1 MAYRVYGRVRRSDN
15 GQGISNLT
23 VRAYDVDWISS
34 DDFLGS
40 DVTDAV
46 GGFDISFDEE
56 DFDAGWFDPEG
67 GPDIIVR
74 LWNSGGRLI
83 HQTSERS
90 GAGATTYL
98 DIRLNPLDLLGEYTV
113 SGRVRDGRSGR
124 SLCDLN
130 VEAWDDDFIWD
141 DRLGA
146 DRTDING
153 AYLIPYERAD
163 FEGLFEGDPDPFV
176 KVRNDA
182 GRELTRSSTR
192 SGAPPHTVID
202 LAIGAVEVSRS
213 VSECVYG
220 WTAAYRQEGTH
231 IVVRIQLNPDDDVT
245 DAEVATLRNLWE
257 TGIQNKWSSHF
268 ACCCESGAKTTADSN
283 NWRSLTFDVQFV
295 TTSPHHTVRIRRGPM
310 RTNMTTW
317 DTSDTGDVAS
327 HEFGHMLGLPDE
339 YADANCPNRS
349 PVNTATVMDDNTEV
363 IERQV
368 EHLCQL
374 LNENAVPISRL
385 IFPFPD
391 LIAGWAIT
399 RAERI
404 PAMQYRIG
412 GDPEM
417 GDEPDMKQRREV
429 RRVIHDVARAKR
441 EPSGK
446 DRIVHVVSGGAPGE
460 RFESRLEVRGNGS
473 VDLHLLDEPAGID
486 ERATTALDTQDLQHL
501 YGELEASQI
510 LVMEE
515 AGRRFL
521 PDSLVGT
528 ITIEVGG
535 KETTF
540 YYLADEEERRD
551 QASPMRP
558 QIASVKAALDR
569 IAGRAQRRNEE
580 LQERLA
586 ERLKPERGEETTRRT
601 SAPDELE
608 SLSELHGKG
617 VLSDEEFEAARR
629 RLLSD
634 ENGEDSEG

>member
-1 MAYRVYGRVRRSDN
+1 
-15 GQGISNLT
+15 
-23 VRAYDVDWISS
+23 
-34 DDFLGS
+34 
-40 DVTDAV
+40 
-46 GGFDISFDEE
+46 
-56 DFDAGWFDPEG
+56 
-67 GPDIIVR
+67 
-74 LWNSGGRLI
+74 
-83 HQTSERS
+83 
-90 GAGATTYL
+90 
-98 DIRLNPLDLLGEYTV
+98 
-113 SGRVRDGRSGR
+113 
-124 SLCDLN
+124 
-130 VEAWDDDFIWD
+130 
-141 DRLGA
+141 
-146 DRTDING
+146 
-153 AYLIPYERAD
+153 
-163 FEGLFEGDPDPFV
+163 
-176 KVRNDA
+176 
-182 GRELTRSSTR
+182 
-192 SGAPPHTVID
+192 
-202 LAIGAVEVSRS
+202 
-213 VSECVYG
+213 
-220 WTAAYRQEGTH
+220 
-231 IVVRIQLNPDDDVT
+231 
-245 DAEVATLRNLWE
+245 
-257 TGIQNKWSSHF
+257 
-268 ACCCESGAKTTADSN
+268 
-283 NWRSLTFDVQFV
+283 
-295 TTSPHHTVRIRRGPM
+295 
-310 RTNMTTW
+310 
-317 DTSDTGDVAS
+317 
-327 HEFGHMLGLPDE
+327 MLGLPDE

-349 PVNTATVMDDNTEV
+349 PVNTGTVMDDNTEV

-429 RRVIHDVARAKR
+429 RKVIHDVARAKR

-446 DRIVHVVSGGAPGE
+446 DRILHVVSGGAPGE
-460 RFESRLEVRGNGS
+460 RFESRLEVRGNGN
-473 VDLHLLDEPAGID
+473 VDLHLRDEPAGID

-535 KETTF
+535 KETTL

-551 QASPMRP
+551 EASPMRP

-586 ERLKPERGEETTRRT
+586 EMLKPERGEETTRR
-601 SAPDELE
+601 
-608 SLSELHGKG
+608 HIR
-617 VLSDEEFEAARR
+617 FR
-629 RLLSD
+629 
-634 ENGEDSEG
+634 